1 MLLTLM
7 LAYTWA
13 KSSNPKPMNS
23 CLGTVWLKVVCPGD
37 HLPDWELRLLPC
49 ITRGSF
55 HLSLTQKRSKFK
67 IWSTVSTE
75 CIWLSCHCEI
85 HKSKVELS
93 WVRDVCIIQ
102 FAVVINSIYWMV
114 SASITLSPSS
124 SFSVTLSTSA
134 CVLSVSFCVST
145 SLSSH
150 FLCGSH
156 SPFLICRHLL
166 FVGRSHSVCTT
177 HVFFHSLFLLSLSHS
192 LSSSPSLP
200 PCSSSLSFPFLF
212 SLSQCLPDSSFSSFP
227 SFSPWYPSSF
237 PFWHM
242 CLKVSFFLLHF
253 YLSFPPLSLSLPL
266 LVCLSIFPSLP
277 YLLSSPPSFF
287 PNSRCPFP
295 SDSPW
300 LSLSPFLFSHCLS
313 NLPK

>member
-1 MLLTLM
+1 MIKNLPANARDVDSIPRWGRFPEGGNGNPLQFSCLENSIDRGAWWTRVSKSQTWLSMHAYVITCAQLTEYCTLALNMLLTLT

-37 HLPDWELRLLPC
+37 HLTDWELRLLPC
-49 ITRGSF
+49 ITRGPF

-85 HKSKVELS
+85 HKSKVGLS

-150 FLCGSH
+150 LLCGSH
-156 SPFLICRHLL
+156 SLFLICCHLL
-166 FVGRSHSVCTT
+166 FVGCSRPVCTT
-177 HVFFHSLFLLSLSHS
+177 HVFFHSLFLLSLFHS
-192 LSSSPSLP
+192 LF
-200 PCSSSLSFPFLF
+200 LS
-212 SLSQCLPDSSFSSFP
+212 
-227 SFSPWYPSSF
+227 
-237 PFWHM
+237 
-242 CLKVSFFLLHF
+242 
-253 YLSFPPLSLSLPL
+253 
-266 LVCLSIFPSLP
+266 
-277 YLLSSPPSFF
+277 
-287 PNSRCPFP
+287 
-295 SDSPW
+295 
-300 LSLSPFLFSHCLS
+300 
-313 NLPK
+313 